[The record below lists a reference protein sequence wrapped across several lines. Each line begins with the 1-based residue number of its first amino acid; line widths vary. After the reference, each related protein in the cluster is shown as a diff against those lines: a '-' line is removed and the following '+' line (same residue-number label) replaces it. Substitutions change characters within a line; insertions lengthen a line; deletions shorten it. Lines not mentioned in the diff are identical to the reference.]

1 MRKYFVIDKANLQSA
16 IFLLAKDEIDLTYRF
31 IDLSNDSIL
40 PIRFKNVV
48 QALNWLDIGYEWDSV
63 EF

>member
-1 MRKYFVIDKANLQSA
+1 MRKYFVIDKANLKSA
-16 IFLLAKDEIDLTYRF
+16 IFLLAKDEINLTYRF
-31 IDLSNDSIL
+31 IDLSDDSIL
-40 PIRFKNVV
+40 PICFKNVA

>member
-1 MRKYFVIDKANLQSA
+1 MRKYFVIDKANFQSA

-31 IDLSNDSIL
+31 IDLTDASVL
-40 PIRFKNVV
+40 PIRFKNVP

>member
-31 IDLSNDSIL
+31 IDLTDASVL
-40 PIRFKNVV
+40 PIRFKSVA
-48 QALNWLDIGYEWDSV
+48 QALNWLDIGYVLTKTE
-63 EF
+63 